1 MSRKKK
7 KKPDSNSELLQYYLY
22 QGAEILEPCYLK
34 KWREIVDIR
43 LQDLFFENELDDA
56 LELADLLNRKIPIF
70 EVCDQ
75 IHRQEHSE
83 FSARL
88 TLAIVERICARG
100 SELETYFFPPY

>member
-22 QGAEILEPCYLK
+22 QGAEILEPRYLK
-34 KWREIVDIR
+34 KWQEIVDIR

-70 EVCDQ
+70 
-75 IHRQEHSE
+75 
-83 FSARL
+83 
-88 TLAIVERICARG
+88 
-100 SELETYFFPPY
+100 

>member
-34 KWREIVDIR
+34 KWQEIVDIR

-56 LELADLLNRKIPIF
+56 LELAALLNRKIPIL

-75 IHRQEHSE
+75 VHCQEHSE

-100 SELETYFFPPY
+100 SELKTYFFPPY